1 MKRYIEQLIEDLRK
15 ARDYD
20 DPPEMM
26 EDFLIGQTDKAE
38 DHIADV
44 EEYLNGPRQPLS
56 QILGIEKE
64 KLPTPERLSD
74 EQAEVLAGEMEKLW
88 RHFRFFPSYPEDNFP
103 GKIRYRLMR
112 DSWDI
117 DQVHLSTGAI
127 GVEFCDYDEENCP
140 VPGYCKA
147 CEEWK
152 KEYDEVHDSQKRDEE
167 ESETVRSVDRD
178 SDPEFRK
185 KVEKAKE
192 LMKTMPM
199 KEEYISGIYNYC
211 DRWCEKCD
219 FKARCLNYAMGKE
232 MDDESEDMDINN
244 KAFWDQLSVIFRATF
259 EFLAEK
265 AEEMGIDLDA
275 EVDETEEELKEETDE
290 EAIKNNPLIALAYEY
305 SMKGHKWFE
314 DNRESLKK
322 AMTNI
327 SAVNENDL
335 INLKDAVEII
345 QWYNFFI
352 YVKLRRA
359 MSSLQED
366 EEDPELAEM
375 MVGHTNG
382 TAKIA
387 LIATDRS
394 IAAFG
399 FLLENMRDKEDEIL
413 DFLAMLG
420 KIRNMTEKIFPDARA
435 FKRPGFDE

>member
-1 MKRYIEQLIEDLRK
+1 MRRYIEQLIEDLRK
-15 ARDYD
+15 ARNYD

-26 EDFLIGQTDKAE
+26 EDFLICQTEEAE
-38 DHIADV
+38 DKVADV

-64 KLPTPERLSD
+64 KLPPPERLSD

-88 RHFRFFPSYPEDNFP
+88 RHFRFYPSYPDDNFP
-103 GKIRYRLMR
+103 GKVRYRLLR

-117 DQVHLSTGAI
+117 DQIRLSTGAI
-127 GVEFCDYDEENCP
+127 GVEFCYYDEENCP
-140 VPGYCKA
+140 LPGYCKT
-147 CEEWK
+147 CERLK
-152 KEYDEVHDSQKRDEE
+152 KEYDEVNDSLKKTGEE
-167 ESETVRSVDRD
+167 PETDQSVDRD
-178 SDPEFRK
+178 LNPEFRK

-192 LMKTMPM
+192 LMKTMPI

-219 FKARCLNYAMGKE
+219 FKTRCLNYAMGKE
-232 MDDESEDMDINN
+232 MHDDNEDMDINN

-265 AEEMGIDLDA
+265 AEEMGIDLDV
-275 EVDETEEELKEETDE
+275 EDEGEELKEETDE

-335 INLKDAVEII
+335 INLKDAIEII

-359 MSSLQED
+359 MSSLRED

-375 MVGHTNG
+375 MAGHTNG

-394 IAAFG
+394 IGAFG

-413 DFLAMLG
+413 EFLAMLG
-420 KIRNMTEKIFPDARA
+420 KIRNMTEKIFPNARS